1 MPAGLALLAV
11 CGCSG
16 PFSPQDPQVPAG
28 KAVPT
33 IRYQASP
40 RLFVAALDVGALA
53 ALPDR
58 LLATTVGEG
67 VDKVV
72 EIGSDGRVQGLGIQL
87 PARPDE
93 ICLLA
98 LSPGKHDGFRE
109 GEPLVSIGAEI
120 WRLQLEPRTAT
131 YFASLPGAGDTVAGI
146 CFDTVGN
153 FGFAPLV
160 LASGG
165 TVYRLDPAGALLRV
179 GDVGAGG
186 RGPSIATQA
195 SSPYAGQL
203 LVAFPASGDVRAI
216 APTGHVSRITGWSG
230 VAGAYAFPETPV
242 PFGDTDAALFVAVRS
257 GTTGRI
263 YQFTTRDVANAPAG
277 ILLTSLH
284 TSGSGLM
291 TLPGGTPA
299 LAAWGRFMGPEVAAT
314 LVTRPAVTRV
324 AIDVRP
330 GAPDEIVWQSAV
342 PIPVAVMSSASLAP
356 SLIDAGSVTFAGAP
370 AVISRKGT
378 LATYSD
384 LDGDGALDMVL
395 SFRPEAMAVIP
406 GPAVL
411 TLDGTTLS
419 GERVRGEA
427 LVQIVEP

>member
-1 MPAGLALLAV
+1 MPAGLTVLAV
-11 CGCSG
+11 CSCFG

-28 KAVPT
+28 KASPT

-40 RLFVAALDVGALA
+40 RLFVTGLNVGALA

-67 VDKVV
+67 VDKLV
-72 EIGSDGRVQGLGIQL
+72 EIDSDGQVRSLGIHF
-87 PARPDE
+87 PARPEE

-98 LSPGKHDGFRE
+98 LSPGKHAGFPE
-109 GEPLVSIGAEI
+109 CEPLVSLGAEI
-120 WRLQLEPRTAT
+120 WQVQIEPHTAT
-131 YFASLPGAGDTVAGI
+131 PLASLPDADGEVAGI
-146 CFDTVGN
+146 CFDTVGD

-179 GDVGAGG
+179 GDVGGGG

-195 SSPYAGQL
+195 SGPYAGQL

-230 VAGAYAFPETPV
+230 VAGAHAFPDTPI
-242 PFGDTDAALFVAVRS
+242 PFGDTDASLFVAVQS

-284 TSGSGLM
+284 SSGSGLM
-291 TLPGGTPA
+291 RLPGGTPA
-299 LAAWGRFMGPEVAAT
+299 LVAWGRFMGPEVAAT

-330 GAPDEIVWQSAV
+330 GAPDDIVWQSALPV
-342 PIPVAVMSSASLAP
+342 PVAVMSSPSLAP

-406 GPAVL
+406 GPVVL

-427 LVQIVEP
+427 LVRIVEP